1 MNSYFKSAASRQ
13 HSLSCL
19 VWNPDNPQPS
29 ITQVMR
35 RSIQID
41 RCITKWLLRA
51 IARFLTLLSSNSFQG
66 CLQSLTDF
74 VDKHLFVL
82 GIVAVSIAGIQVC
95 RCSFHSNPVSYRTH
109 KGKETIKI
117 CRRFFVLVT
126 RVTAQGRNLGITEGK
141 KGKRKIYQ
149 LLKIYF
155 GIVLTQEL

>member
-1 MNSYFKSAASRQ
+1 MFSWGGGVQIREGGSKSAVTPALINSYQLIWPYGVNSYFKSTASRQ

-19 VWNPDNPQPS
+19 VWNPGNPQPS

-109 KGKETIKI
+109 HRQRKRLKSVGVSS
-117 CRRFFVLVT
+117 CWLLV
-126 RVTAQGRNLGITEGK
+126 
-141 KGKRKIYQ
+141 
-149 LLKIYF
+149 
-155 GIVLTQEL
+155 